1 MENKDYLLEYQ
12 KLGLKIPLDT
22 KYKGANEQTKEFA
35 ICSILKHVE
44 TSASTVSIGYQKK
57 A

>member
-12 KLGLKIPLDT
+12 KLGLKIPPDT
-22 KYKGANEQTKEFA
+22 EYKGANAQTKKFA

-44 TSASTVSIGYQKK
+44 TSASTVSVGYQKK

>member
-12 KLGLKIPLDT
+12 KLGLKIPDT
-22 KYKGANEQTKEFA
+22 EYTGANDQTKKFA

-44 TSASTVSIGYQKK
+44 TSASTVSVGYQKK